1 MTTLSRKMKLC
12 NRPDFMT
19 PFPRRSATHLGEIGD
34 TTTYSTT
41 TGKRKYNNAFVPA
54 TYEDDR
60 YGNHLKGN
68 YFLTNRGHDVY
79 DATRDTISEF
89 NQIFSKEKMS
99 LLGQSCDTIEDLVAW
114 CERYLHASTK

>member
-1 MTTLSRKMKLC
+1 
-12 NRPDFMT
+12 MT
-19 PFPRRSATHLGEIGD
+19 PFPRSPSHLGEMEN

-54 TYEDDR
+54 TYEDAR

-79 DATRDTISEF
+79 DATHETISEF
-89 NQIFSKEKMS
+89 NQIFSKEKMY
-99 LLGQSCDTIEDLVAW
+99 LLGQTCDTIEDLVAW
-114 CERYLHASTK
+114 CENYLKASNK